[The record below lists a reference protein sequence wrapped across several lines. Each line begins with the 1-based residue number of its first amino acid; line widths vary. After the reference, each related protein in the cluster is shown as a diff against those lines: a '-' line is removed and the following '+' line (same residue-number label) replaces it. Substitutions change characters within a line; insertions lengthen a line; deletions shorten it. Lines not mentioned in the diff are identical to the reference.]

1 MPIALEEAVAATA
14 MKRLRPD
21 AVTAVELIWTVPP
34 PPLPLG
40 PAKPGVL
47 TTSSSSMPS
56 MHELAAITRAI
67 AAETTFRDA
76 SSRLQRELGRLTRSG
91 EAICVA
97 IDWPRRIAWTG
108 DGLVTSEPVME
119 LVAQVAGS
127 GRRSLIGN
135 ALVAPIGLA
144 PARAVIAL
152 RRTTPF
158 RSPDIEI
165 VAGLA
170 NGVAEAF
177 ERLLR

>member
-1 MPIALEEAVAATA
+1 

-21 AVTAVELIWTVPP
+21 AVTSVELIWTMPP
-34 PPLPLG
+34 PPLPLA

-47 TTSSSSMPS
+47 ATPVASLPS
-56 MHELAAITRAI
+56 MQELAAITRAI
-67 AAETTFRDA
+67 AAERTFRDA
-76 SSRLQRELGRLTRSG
+76 SGRLQRELGRLTRSA
-91 EAICVA
+91 EAVCVA

-119 LVAQVAGS
+119 LVAGVAGS

-135 ALVAPIGLA
+135 ALVAPIGPA

-152 RRTTPF
+152 RRSAPF
-158 RSPDIEI
+158 RSPDIEL

-170 NGVAEAF
+170 NGVAETF